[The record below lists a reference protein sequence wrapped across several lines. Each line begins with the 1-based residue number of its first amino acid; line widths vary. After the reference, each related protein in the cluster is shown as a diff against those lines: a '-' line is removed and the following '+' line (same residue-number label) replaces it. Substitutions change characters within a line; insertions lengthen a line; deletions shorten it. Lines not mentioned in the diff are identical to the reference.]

1 MKIYRPNRNINENQ
15 QKQSKIELRRP
26 GRDLATASRRAGR
39 YLAASWPLPGP
50 ALAETWLRAGH
61 LAAVLSQPCRA
72 WISDGP
78 SGTKRSPC
86 MGNAWEMYGKCMGNT
101 WKGWPG
107 LAWPGFGWPGL
118 AWSGLGWPETN
129 FLGGYF
135 ITSITEFPW
144 EFPWNH

>member
-1 MKIYRPNRNINENQ
+1 MNRPKRNINENE

-61 LAAVLSQPCRA
+61 LAWPGLDLRWA
-72 WISDGP
+72 IGHK
-78 SGTKRSPC
+78 TKSV
-86 MGNAWEMYGKCMGNT
+86 YGKCMGNT

-107 LAWPGFGWPGL
+107 LDWPGL
-118 AWSGLGWPETN
+118 ALAGLVWPGLRYLARPGLDWSGLG
-129 FLGGYF
+129 
-135 ITSITEFPW
+135 
-144 EFPWNH
+144 